1 MPDTSF
7 IPGPDTGREF
17 RDALGC
23 YGTGVTVVTTQT
35 ADGPCAMT
43 ANSFASVSMDPA
55 LVLWSPAKTSQRHK
69 TFTQTNR
76 FAIHIMAEDQLSLAI
91 HFARTGDDF
100 TTIAWQ
106 PAQDG
111 LPILNN
117 CLARFEC
124 TRIAVHDAGDHS
136 IVIGQVTLA
145 AHRPGQ
151 GLIFKRGQ
159 YGGFAGL
166 D

>member
-7 IPGPDTGREF
+7 IPGPDTDREY

-23 YGTGVTVVTTQT
+23 YGTGVTVVTAQT
-35 ADGPCAMT
+35 AHGPLAMT
-43 ANSFASVSMDPA
+43 ANSFASVSINPA
-55 LVLWSPAKTSQRHK
+55 LVLWSPAKASQRHD
-69 TFTQTNR
+69 TFIKADR
-76 FAIHIMAEDQLSLAI
+76 FAIHVMAENQQALAV

-100 TTIAWQ
+100 DAVPWH
-106 PAQDG
+106 PAPDG
-111 LPILNN
+111 LPILKH

-124 TRIAVHDAGDHS
+124 TRLAVHDAGDHS
-136 IVIGQVTLA
+136 VVMGRVTLA